1 MLYLEVQEGKE
12 RMARLKYVEEY
23 QATTA
28 CTVRMLAALSLGEN
42 SLPPDKKLH
51 RVVFGDSWF
60 GSYETLK
67 GLRDKLGLHFVG
79 VIKTAHKEYP
89 IEQCRWC
96 LVGEDRG
103 KYVVFKAVEDNNVWA
118 VGWSDIHFKT
128 YICTQGLSQL
138 GEPAAKKRQR
148 ADGRNY
154 EIQVDRPRVVEDYQK
169 HMGFVD
175 RHNRY
180 RQNILGLATLWRT
193 KKWQVRV
200 ILEIFG
206 MSLVDSFLLA
216 RKFVPRWK
224 NAEDNEG
231 IFWKYVAA
239 LLPQI
244 APSNDCGQSRSLFKC
259 EQVLIG
265 KKKVEHGKNVGRVVA
280 KQQRCV
286 YCVKSKRIQK
296 KNPEDTSSTDSGT
309 PKRSRRT
316 AYTCICHREA
326 FSCKERVGTCWQQHL
341 KEHGTLDE
349 SFHNSDVD
357 VDLDNSDSE

>member
-12 RMARLKYVEEY
+12 RMARLKYVEDY

-28 CTVRMLAALSLGEN
+28 CTLRLLAALGLGEN

-60 GSYETLK
+60 ASYETMK
-67 GLRDKLGLHFVG
+67 GLREKLGLHFVG
-79 VIKTAHKEYP
+79 VIKTAHKQFP
-89 IEQCRWC
+89 IEQCRWS
-96 LVGEDRG
+96 LVGEERG
-103 KYVVFKAVEDNNVWA
+103 KYVVFKAVEENNVWA

-128 YICTQGLSQL
+128 YLCTQGDTQL
-138 GEPAAKKRQR
+138 GAPAEKKRQR

-154 EIQVDRPRVVEDYQK
+154 RIEVPRPRIIEDYQNN
-169 HMGFVD
+169 MGYVD

-180 RQNILGLATLWRT
+180 RQNILGLAKLWRT

-206 MSLVDSFLLA
+206 MALVDSFLLA
-216 RKFVPRWK
+216 RKFVPRWQ
-224 NAEDNEG
+224 NADESDG
-231 IFWKYVAA
+231 VFWKYVAA

-244 APSNDCGQSRSLFKC
+244 APSHDRGVTTSLFKC

-265 KKKVEHGKNVGRVVA
+265 KQKVEHGKNAGRVVA

-286 YCVKSKRIQK
+286 YCVKSRKMQR
-296 KNPEDTSSTDSGT
+296 KNAEDTSSSDNGT

-316 AYTCICHREA
+316 AYTCLCHKDA
-326 FSCKERVGTCWQQHL
+326 FTCKEGVGSCWQQHL
-341 KEHGTLDE
+341 KQHGYSEDILAHSDE
-349 SFHNSDVD
+349 DV
-357 VDLDNSDSE
+357 VLSDSDSD